1 MKTTIAVAV
10 LISLLNIVSC
20 SKDNT
25 DKKSQKYGTR
35 ESAQPAKVTE
45 PAPNS
50 PNTQD
55 LHPDLHISGEES
67 THISGAD
74 LSSEHV
80 SGQ

>member
-10 LISLLNIVSC
+10 LISLINIASC

-25 DKKSQKYGTR
+25 DKKTQEHETR
-35 ESAQPAKVTE
+35 ESAQPA
-45 PAPNS
+45 PNS
-50 PNTQD
+50 PNAQD
-55 LHPDLHISGEES
+55 LHPDLHISGKES

-74 LSSEHV
+74 LTTDHV